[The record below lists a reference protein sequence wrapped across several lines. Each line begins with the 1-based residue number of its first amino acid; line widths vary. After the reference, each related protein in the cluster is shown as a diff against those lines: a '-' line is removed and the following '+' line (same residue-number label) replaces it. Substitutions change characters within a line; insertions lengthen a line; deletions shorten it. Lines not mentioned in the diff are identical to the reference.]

1 MANWKASRPVGV
13 HDYWIK
19 MLVPMEERIAFHLQ
33 SLITIGEVLDWMATG
48 RIVLLLK
55 ENGKKKNKVSN

>member
-1 MANWKASRPVGV
+1 MANWRASRPVGA

-33 SLITIGEVLDWMATG
+33 SFITIGEVLDWMATG

-55 ENGKKKNKVSN
+55 ENGKRNKVSN